1 MDEERHGWPQ
11 MMWFQKLTLSSL
23 NRTIQWLVHI
33 TFHFIKVVTS
43 SLGNDSSSKTYV
55 WVYKLSMFHLHLI
68 HNFLLVNLHPFIHLY
83 HAFIHFD
90 TFIFTISQKTKK
102 RTTIWRWRHVIS
114 ETKRF
119 APLVINLKNYNL
131 LLILSQVLFSFGWK
145 LKTPNFHIFHIFP
158 HPSLFCNIFLFLQVL
173 FNILPMM
180 TTFMHHSYSNDD
192 SRHHFLIRRQKSMK

>member
-1 MDEERHGWPQ
+1 MCESTNYQ
-11 MMWFQKLTLSSL
+11 CFIYISSTISYLS
-23 NRTIQWLVHI
+23 I
-33 TFHFIKVVTS
+33 
-43 SLGNDSSSKTYV
+43 
-55 WVYKLSMFHLHLI
+55 
-68 HNFLLVNLHPFIHLY
+68 FIHSIIYIMRLSIWY
-83 HAFIHFD
+83 I
-90 TFIFTISQKTKK
+90 FIFTISQKTKK

>member
-1 MDEERHGWPQ
+1 MKSTFPSWHFLLGFNQ
-11 MMWFQKLTLSSL
+11 
-23 NRTIQWLVHI
+23 IQWLVYIYI

-55 WVYKLSMFHLHLI
+55 WVYKLSMFHLHFI
-68 HNFLLVNLHPFIHLY
+68 HNFLLVNLHPNLHPFNHLYQAFIHL
-83 HAFIHFD
+83 IHFYIP
-90 TFIFTISQKTKK
+90 FPFPTKK

-145 LKTPNFHIFHIFP
+145 LKTPNFHIFHIFLRCFAI
-158 HPSLFCNIFLFLQVL
+158 SFCFYKYYSTFYRWWQRSCTTLILMMIVDTIF
-173 FNILPMM
+173 
-180 TTFMHHSYSNDD
+180 
-192 SRHHFLIRRQKSMK
+192 